1 MVYLLSSLFFLKAK
15 GDYFMKNVMNT
26 YVADELA
33 NKVKILSQT
42 LEETNKIVAT
52 LEQEN
57 DRLKDILTNLMS
69 INNVDLDST
78 QEVKDDRFCT
88 I

>member
-1 MVYLLSSLFFLKAK
+1 MVYLLWSLFFLKAK

-52 LEQEN
+52 LEKEN

>member
-1 MVYLLSSLFFLKAK
+1 
-15 GDYFMKNVMNT
+15 MKNVMNT

>member
-1 MVYLLSSLFFLKAK
+1 
-15 GDYFMKNVMNT
+15 MKNVMNT

-33 NKVKILSQT
+33 HKVRILSQA
-42 LEETNKIVAT
+42 LDQTNKIVAT

-57 DRLKDILTNLMS
+57 NRLKDILTNLMS
-69 INNVDLDST
+69 INSIDLDST

>member
-1 MVYLLSSLFFLKAK
+1 
-15 GDYFMKNVMNT
+15 MKNVMNA

-33 NKVKILSQT
+33 HKVKVLSQT

-57 DRLKDILTNLMS
+57 NRLKDIFTNLMS

>member
-1 MVYLLSSLFFLKAK
+1 
-15 GDYFMKNVMNT
+15 MKNVMNA

-33 NKVKILSQT
+33 HKVKVLSQT

-57 DRLKDILTNLMS
+57 NRLKDIFTNLMS
-69 INNVDLDST
+69 INNVDLGST
-78 QEVKDDRFCT
+78 QEAKDDRFCT